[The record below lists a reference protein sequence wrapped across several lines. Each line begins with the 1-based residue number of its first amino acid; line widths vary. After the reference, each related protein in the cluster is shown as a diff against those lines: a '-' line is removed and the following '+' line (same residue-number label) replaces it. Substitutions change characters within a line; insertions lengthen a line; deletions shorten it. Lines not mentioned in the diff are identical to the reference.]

1 MSDGSTHDSQK
12 GNSAIRGTALV
23 TGGGVRV
30 GRALCVAL
38 AKAGY
43 DVAVHYNASEDPAA
57 ETASLIEQAGGKA
70 QTFQADLTDAG
81 KTSALV
87 PAVRE
92 AMGPLTLL
100 VNNAS
105 LFENDGLADFTVD
118 GWHAHMNANLL
129 APMLLAKAFAA
140 QAEHGRNNMIANII
154 DQRVWALTPRFFSYT
169 LSKSALWTA
178 TQTLAQ
184 DLGPKGIRVNGI
196 GPGPTLKNARQSDED
211 WQAQNDALILRQGP
225 DPEDIAAA
233 LLYLVDA
240 RPVTGQMIAVD
251 GGQHLAWETPD
262 VTVNE

>member
-1 MSDGSTHDSQK
+1 MSDGNTQS
-12 GNSAIRGTALV
+12 NRPERGTALV

-30 GRALCVAL
+30 GRALCLAL

-57 ETASLIEQAGGKA
+57 ETATLIEGAGGKA
-70 QTFQADLTDAG
+70 QTFQADLTDAER
-81 KTSALV
+81 TSALL
-87 PAVRE
+87 PAVSE
-92 AMGPLTLL
+92 AMGPVGLL

-105 LFENDGLADFTVD
+105 LFENDSLADFTVE

-140 QAEHGRNNMIANII
+140 QAEHGRNTMIANII

-184 DLGPKGIRVNGI
+184 DLGPRGIRVNAI
-196 GPGPTLKNARQSDED
+196 GPGPTLKNARQSDAD
-211 WQAQNDALILRQGP
+211 WQAQNDALILRKGP
-225 DPEDIAAA
+225 DPDDIAAA

-240 RPVTGQMIAVD
+240 RAVTGQMIAVD